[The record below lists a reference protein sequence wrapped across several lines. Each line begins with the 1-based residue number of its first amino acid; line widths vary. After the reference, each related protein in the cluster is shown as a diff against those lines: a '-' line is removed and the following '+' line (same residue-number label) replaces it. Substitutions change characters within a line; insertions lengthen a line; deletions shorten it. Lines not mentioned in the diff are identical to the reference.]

1 MKAVSGGLALVGRV
15 AGLNALINEDES
27 FVECSDAQRASLA
40 FLASSA
46 NQISSQSFGAADG
59 DFTSAF
65 TKLASGTDDMV
76 TDDGVSFA
84 DLKAF
89 ITACYT
95 DNADQIK
102 QRIAD
107 KKLAAERQQKEADAA
122 AAKAAKA
129 AAAQAKA
136 AE

>member
-1 MKAVSGGLALVGRV
+1 
-15 AGLNALINEDES
+15 
-27 FVECSDAQRASLA
+27 
-40 FLASSA
+40 
-46 NQISSQSFGAADG
+46 
-59 DFTSAF
+59 
-65 TKLASGTDDMV
+65 MV

-89 ITACYT
+89 VTACYT

-107 KKLAAERQQKEADAA
+107 KKMAAERQQKEEKAA

-129 AAAQAKA
+129 AAAAAKA